1 MIRRPPRSTRTDT
14 LFPYTTLFRSISPQI
29 THQLIE
35 LGKRNNE
42 TIGHRAGPYSCVIPA
57 QTGIHERRSGQV
69 RTGPCP
75 RNPAF
80 AGMTQ
85 SFNNMLNLIG
95 SPPTNKSEREEN
107 AYVRSVIHGLV
118 LAGGGVSAGICPRSE
133 ERRVVTG
140 CVSTCRS
147 GWWREH

>member
-1 MIRRPPRSTRTDT
+1 MMHLLCRI
-14 LFPYTTLFRSISPQI
+14 LFFVYEQKTAYVVRISDWSSDVCSSDLISPQI
-29 THQLIE
+29 THQLSE

-85 SFNNMLNLIG
+85 SFNKDRKSTRLN
-95 SPPTNKSEREEN
+95 SS
-107 AYVRSVIHGLV
+107 H
-118 LAGGGVSAGICPRSE
+118 
-133 ERRVVTG
+133 
-140 CVSTCRS
+140 
-147 GWWREH
+147 

>member
-1 MIRRPPRSTRTDT
+1 MSCLVHCVCLYCSDVVFFFFFKQKTAYEMRISDWSSDVCSSDLLGIDDQVRARRLGARDQHRIG
-14 LFPYTTLFRSISPQI
+14 ISPQI

-85 SFNNMLNLIG
+85 SFNTML
-95 SPPTNKSEREEN
+95 NKSEE
-107 AYVRSVIHGLV
+107 HT
-118 LAGGGVSAGICPRSE
+118 SE
-133 ERRVVTG
+133 LQ
-140 CVSTCRS
+140 SL
-147 GWWREH
+147 

>member
-1 MIRRPPRSTRTDT
+1 M
-14 LFPYTTLFRSISPQI
+14 SPQI

-95 SPPTNKSEREEN
+95 SPPTNK
-107 AYVRSVIHGLV
+107 
-118 LAGGGVSAGICPRSE
+118 RSE
-133 ERRVVTG
+133 EHTSELPSLMPSSYAVFFLNKKTKH
-140 CVSTCRS
+140 TC
-147 GWWREH
+147 